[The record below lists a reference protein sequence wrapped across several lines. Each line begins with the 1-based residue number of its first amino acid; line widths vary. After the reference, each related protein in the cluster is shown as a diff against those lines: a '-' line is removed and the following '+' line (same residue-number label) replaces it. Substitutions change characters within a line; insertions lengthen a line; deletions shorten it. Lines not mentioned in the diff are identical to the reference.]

1 MLEHHM
7 NSDTPLWLNNT
18 TGEAQTSRSVHI
30 CSGNRTLLYPSHLE
44 YVTKS
49 EFLKQLF
56 KLDSSDWYLVEE
68 FDGVV
73 SCGAGPFLGGDSLD
87 ISILF

>member
-30 CSGNRTLLYPSHLE
+30 CSVNRTLCILSITL
-44 YVTKS
+44 
-49 EFLKQLF
+49 
-56 KLDSSDWYLVEE
+56 
-68 FDGVV
+68 GVRYKV
-73 SCGAGPFLGGDSLD
+73 
-87 ISILF
+87 

>member
-1 MLEHHM
+1 MLEHHI
-7 NSDTPLWLNNT
+7 NSNTPLWIKLK
-18 TGEAQTSRSVHI
+18 TGEAQTS
-30 CSGNRTLLYPSHLE
+30 CSANRTLCVLYPSQLQ

-49 EFLKQLF
+49 EFLKQPF
-56 KLDSSDWYLVEE
+56 MLDSSGWYLVEE

-87 ISILF
+87 VSVLF